1 LRWWWSDAMVMSEFV
16 TEIKREGKWTAADT
30 PINASEW
37 MSVIASERRRLENA
51 AVTVG
56 NRMSGGGCIPSAS
69 RWLPLYSIFLVVGTV

>member
-1 LRWWWSDAMVMSEFV
+1 MVMSEFV
-16 TEIKREGKWTAADT
+16 TEIKREGKRTAADT

-69 RWLPLYSIFLVVGTV
+69 R